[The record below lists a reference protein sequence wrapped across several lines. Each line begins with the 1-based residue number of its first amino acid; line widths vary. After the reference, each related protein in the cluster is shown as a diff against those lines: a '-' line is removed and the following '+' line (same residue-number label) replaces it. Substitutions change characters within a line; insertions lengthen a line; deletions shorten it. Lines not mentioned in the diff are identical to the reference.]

1 MTQRSPSGNLHVV
14 SPLDPSGAA
23 APASIY
29 GILDTPHEAMF
40 DELAREAAAL
50 AAAPVALLGFLDND
64 REFVK
69 AAYGWNVLALPGEYS
84 LANRLRD
91 RRSIVV
97 IHDTRSD
104 VRFASHP
111 LVTQSPFVRFYAGV
125 PLIDDRGLLIGAL
138 SVVDQEP
145 RTLSDH
151 QVEALTLLARLVVE
165 KLIARRDRLELSAR
179 LQESAERFR
188 DFFDRTTDLVMSVDA
203 GGRLLHVNDAVP
215 AALGIAR
222 EELLAK
228 PLTAIIDPP
237 LREEFRT
244 ALTEIIASAQP
255 QTIETVFVTGGG
267 RRITVEGS
275 MQPKVIDGVAMLAR
289 VIFRDI
295 SDRKAFEAELGRAR
309 DAALESARLKTQF
322 LTNVSH
328 EIRTP
333 MNGIV
338 GMIDLLLATQITE
351 EQSEF
356 AHHARTSAEQLLT
369 IVNNILYISNL
380 EAGSLAAQNV
390 DFDLF
395 RTLGRVVEVM
405 RVAALGKDVDIR
417 LVYDERLPALFR
429 GNQAKLRQVITNLM
443 DNAVKFTEQGS
454 VELRVTQQ
462 TETPTHRVVRFDIVD
477 TGIGIA
483 DEDRLL
489 LFEKFSQVEAGTTR
503 AFQGVG
509 LGLATARQLIETMG
523 GLIDVESTPGAGST
537 FWFSMPFAKQGLERP
552 IASSDLEF
560 RGRRVLLIDSYPTS
574 RRIVQ
579 HYLDTTWEMRVDLAD
594 TSADALQKLRD
605 AVAAGDPFRVV
616 VFDRMPD
623 ADPYLFAAE
632 VRRDAAIG
640 DTRLIHLLATNAD
653 PDEEHLRA
661 AGVQAYLAKP
671 VGQAEL
677 FDAMTIAL
685 AHDGIALA
693 RPAMPVR
700 AANEAPALLVSA
712 EHRAATRV
720 LLVEDNFLNRKLT
733 MSQLQKLGYPVDTVA
748 NGKEAVEAVAAFDYP
763 IILMDCQMPIMDGY
777 EATMSIRKR
786 DGNRHRRIIALTANA
801 LQGERE
807 KCYAAGMDDYLSK
820 PTNHA
825 ELEIALAKAAS
836 PER

>member
-1 MTQRSPSGNLHVV
+1 MSQRSPSGNLHIVR
-14 SPLDPSGAA
+14 PLDPTGAA
-23 APASIY
+23 SAAVVY
-29 GILDTPHEAMF
+29 GILDTPHETIF
-40 DELAREAAAL
+40 DELAREAASIAS
-50 AAAPVALLGFLDND
+50 APVALLGFLDND
-64 REFVK
+64 REFIK

-104 VRFASHP
+104 VRFSAHP

-138 SVVDQEP
+138 SIVDREP
-145 RTLSDH
+145 RTLNDQ

-179 LQESAERFR
+179 LEESAERFR

-228 PLTAIIDPP
+228 PLTAIIDAP

-244 ALTEIIASAQP
+244 ALAEIIRSAQP
-255 QTIETVFVTGGG
+255 QTVETVFVTGGG

-275 MQPKVIDGVAMLAR
+275 MQPKVIDGAAMLAR

-338 GMIDLLLATQITE
+338 GMIDLLLATQMTE

-356 AHHARTSAEQLLT
+356 AHHARSSAEQLLA

-380 EAGSLAAQNV
+380 EAGSLAAQKV

-395 RTLGRVVEVM
+395 RTLARVVEVM
-405 RVAALGKDVDIR
+405 KVAALGKDVDIR

-429 GNQAKLRQVITNLM
+429 GNQAKLRQIITNLM

-454 VELRVTQQ
+454 VELHVSQQ

-483 DEDRLL
+483 EEDRLL

-523 GLIDVESTPGAGST
+523 GLIDVDSTPGAGST
-537 FWFSMPFAKQGLERP
+537 FWFSIPFAKQGLERP

-579 HYLDTTWEMRVDLAD
+579 HYLDTTWEMRVDVAE
-594 TSADALQKLRD
+594 TSDGALQKLRD
-605 AVAAGDPFRVV
+605 AAAAGDPFRVV

-685 AHDGIALA
+685 AHDAIALA
-693 RPAMPVR
+693 RPAMPMR
-700 AANEAPALLVSA
+700 AAHDAPALLISA

-777 EATMSIRKR
+777 EATMAIRKR

-825 ELEIALAKAAS
+825 ELEVALAKAAQA
-836 PER
+836 

>member
-1 MTQRSPSGNLHVV
+1 MGPQSKSGTLHVV
-14 SPLDPSGAA
+14 RPLDAATTSAA
-23 APASIY
+23 AY
-29 GILDTPHEAMF
+29 GILDTPREVAF

-50 AAAPVALLGFLDND
+50 AAAPVALLGFLDSD

-69 AAYGWNVLALPGEYS
+69 ASHGWNIVALPGPYS
-84 LANRLRD
+84 LANLVRNAH
-91 RRSIVV
+91 SIVIV
-97 IHDTRSD
+97 NDARSD
-104 VRFASHP
+104 ARLAAHP
-111 LVTQSPFVRFYAGV
+111 LVTASPFVRFFASV
-125 PLIDDRGLLIGAL
+125 PLIDDRGAMIGAL
-138 SVVDQEP
+138 SVVDRAP
-145 RTLSDH
+145 RSLND
-151 QVEALTLLARLVVE
+151 QQCQALTLLARLIVS
-165 KLIARRDRLELSAR
+165 KLIRRREGLEFQARLE
-179 LQESAERFR
+179 ESAERFR
-188 DFFDRTTDLVMSVDA
+188 DFFDRTTDFVMSVDA
-203 GGRLLHVNDAVP
+203 GGRLLHVNEAVP
-215 AALGIAR
+215 AALGISR
-222 EELLAK
+222 EELLDR
-228 PLTAIIDPP
+228 PLTAIIDAP
-237 LREEFRT
+237 LRDEFRA
-244 ALTEIIASAQP
+244 ALAEIIRNAEP
-255 QTIETVFVTGGG
+255 QTVETVFVTGGG

-275 MQPKVIDGVAMLAR
+275 MQPKVIDGIAMLAR

-338 GMIDLLLATQITE
+338 GMVDLLLSTQLNE
-351 EQSEF
+351 EQKEF
-356 AHHARTSAEQLLT
+356 AHHARSSAEQLLA

-380 EAGSLAAQNV
+380 EAGSLASQNV

-405 RVAALGKDVDIR
+405 KIAALGKDVDIR
-417 LVYDERLPALFR
+417 LEYDEKLPALYR

-443 DNAVKFTEQGS
+443 ENAVKFTEQGS
-454 VELRVTQQ
+454 VVMRVSQQ
-462 TETPTHRVVRFDIVD
+462 TETLTHRVVRFEIID

-503 AFQGVG
+503 TYQGVG

-523 GLIDVESTPGAGST
+523 GLIDVESTPGTGSS
-537 FWFSMPFAKQGLERP
+537 FWFSIPLAKQGTDRP

-560 RGRRVLLIDSYPTS
+560 RGRRVLLIDGYVTS

-579 HYLDTTWEMRVDLAD
+579 HYLDTTWEMRVDIAEN
-594 TSADALQKLRD
+594 AAEALQKLRD
-605 AVAAGDPFRVV
+605 GVAAGDPYRVT

-623 ADPYLFAAE
+623 ADPFSFATQ
-632 VRRDAAIG
+632 VRRDPSIAG
-640 DTRLIHLLATNAD
+640 TRLVHLLATNAD
-653 PDEEHLRA
+653 PDEERLRA

-677 FDAMTIAL
+677 FDALTIAL
-685 AHDGIALA
+685 AHEAISLPRA
-693 RPAMPVR
+693 AMPAVA
-700 AANEAPALLVSA
+700 AANTPVLPIREEV
-712 EHRAATRV
+712 RAATRV

-748 NGKEAVEAVAAFDYP
+748 NGKEAVEAIAAFDYP
-763 IILMDCQMPIMDGY
+763 IVLMDCQMPIMDGY
-777 EATMSIRKR
+777 DATIAIRKR
-786 DGNRHRRIIALTANA
+786 DGGKQRRIIALTANA

-825 ELEIALAKAAS
+825 ELEVALARAFQS
-836 PER
+836 

>member
-1 MTQRSPSGNLHVV
+1 LHVV
-14 SPLDPSGAA
+14 RPLEG
-23 APASIY
+23 APATAALAAY
-29 GILDTPHEAMF
+29 GIADSPREAVF

-50 AAAPVALLGFLDND
+50 TGAPVALIGFLDAD
-64 REFVK
+64 REFIK
-69 AAYGWNVLALPGEYS
+69 AAHGWNLIALPGAYS
-84 LANRLRD
+84 LADRLRD
-91 RRSIVV
+91 CRSILIVS
-97 IHDTRSD
+97 DARSD

-111 LVTQSPFVRFYAGV
+111 LVTAAPFVRFFAGV
-125 PLIDDRGLLIGAL
+125 PLIDDRGVLLGAL
-138 SVVDQEP
+138 SVVDQSP
-145 RTLSDH
+145 RRLSDE
-151 QVEALTLLARLVVE
+151 QTEALTLLARVIIE
-165 KLIARRDRLELSAR
+165 KLIARRDRLELEAR
-179 LQESAERFR
+179 LQESSERFR

-215 AALGIAR
+215 AALGITR
-222 EELLAK
+222 EELLAR
-228 PLTAIIDPP
+228 PMTAIIDTP
-237 LREEFRT
+237 LRDEFRG
-244 ALTEIIASAQP
+244 ALDEIIRSAQP
-255 QTIETVFVTGGG
+255 QTIETVFVSGGG

-338 GMIDLLLATQITE
+338 GMIDLLQSTQLTE
-351 EQSEF
+351 EQSDY
-356 AHHARTSAEQLLT
+356 AHQARASAEQLLA

-395 RTLGRVVEVM
+395 RTLGRIVEVM
-405 RVAALGKDVDIR
+405 KVAALGKDVDIR
-417 LVYDERLPALFR
+417 LAYDEKLPALFR
-429 GNQAKLRQVITNLM
+429 GNQAKLRQIITNLM
-443 DNAVKFTEQGS
+443 DNAVKFTEQGA
-454 VELRVTQQ
+454 VTLRVRQQ
-462 TETPTHRVVRFDIVD
+462 TETPTHRVVRFEIVD

-483 DEDRLL
+483 EEDRLL

-503 AFQGVG
+503 AYQGVG

-523 GLIDVESTPGAGST
+523 GLIDVESTVGAGSM
-537 FWFSMPFAKQGLERP
+537 FWFAIPFAKQGADRP

-560 RGRRVLLIDSYPTS
+560 RGRHVLLVDGYPTS
-574 RRIVQ
+574 RKIVR
-579 HYLDTTWEMRVDLAD
+579 HYLETTWEMRVDVAE
-594 TSADALQKLRD
+594 TAAEALKKLRE
-605 AVAAGDPFRVV
+605 ASAAGDAYRVA

-623 ADPYLFAAE
+623 ADPFLFAAE
-632 VRRDAAIG
+632 VRRDPVIG
-640 DTRLIHLLATNAD
+640 DTRLVHLLATNVDA
-653 PDEEHLRA
+653 DEERLRA
-661 AGVQAYLAKP
+661 VGVQAYVSKP

-677 FDAMTIAL
+677 FDALTIAL
-685 AHDGIALA
+685 AHDAIALP
-693 RPAMPVR
+693 RPAMPQR
-700 AANEAPALLVSA
+700 AASDAPALPISP

-763 IILMDCQMPIMDGY
+763 VILMDCQMPIMDGY
-777 EATMSIRKR
+777 EATMAIRKR
-786 DGNRHRRIIALTANA
+786 DGARRRRIIALTANA

-807 KCYAAGMDDYLSK
+807 KCFAAGMDDYLSK

-825 ELEIALAKAAS
+825 ELEVALAKTFG
-836 PER
+836 

>member
-1 MTQRSPSGNLHVV
+1 MGPQSKSGKLHVV
-14 SPLDPSGAA
+14 RPLDAA
-23 APASIY
+23 ATSAAAY
-29 GILDTPHEAMF
+29 GILDTPREVAF

-50 AAAPVALLGFLDND
+50 AAAPVALLGFLDSD

-69 AAYGWNVLALPGEYS
+69 ASHGWNIVALPGSYS
-84 LANRLRD
+84 LAHLVRNAH
-91 RRSIVV
+91 SIVIV
-97 IHDTRSD
+97 NDARSD
-104 VRFASHP
+104 ARLAAHP
-111 LVTQSPFVRFYAGV
+111 LVTASPFVRFFASV
-125 PLIDDRGLLIGAL
+125 PLIDDRGAMIGAL
-138 SVVDQEP
+138 SVVDRAP
-145 RTLSDH
+145 RSLND
-151 QVEALTLLARLVVE
+151 QQCQALTLLARLIVS
-165 KLIARRDRLELSAR
+165 KLIRRREGLEFQARLE
-179 LQESAERFR
+179 ESAERFR
-188 DFFDRTTDLVMSVDA
+188 DFFDRTTDFVMSVDA
-203 GGRLLHVNDAVP
+203 GGRLLHVNEAVP

-222 EELLAK
+222 EELLDR
-228 PLTAIIDPP
+228 PLTAIIDAP
-237 LREEFRT
+237 LRDEFRA
-244 ALTEIIASAQP
+244 ALAEIIRNAEP
-255 QTIETVFVTGGG
+255 QTVETVFVTGGG

-275 MQPKVIDGVAMLAR
+275 MQPKVIDGIAMLAR

-338 GMIDLLLATQITE
+338 GMVDLLLSTQLNE
-351 EQSEF
+351 EQKEF
-356 AHHARTSAEQLLT
+356 AHHARSSAEQLLA

-380 EAGSLAAQNV
+380 EAGSLASQNV

-405 RVAALGKDVDIR
+405 KIAALGKDVDIR
-417 LVYDERLPALFR
+417 LEYDEKLPALFR

-443 DNAVKFTEQGS
+443 ENAVKFTEQGS
-454 VELRVTQQ
+454 VVMRVSQQ
-462 TETPTHRVVRFDIVD
+462 TETLTHRVVRFEIVD

-503 AFQGVG
+503 TYQGVG

-523 GLIDVESTPGAGST
+523 GLIDVESTPGTGSS
-537 FWFSMPFAKQGLERP
+537 FWFSIPLAKQGTDRP

-560 RGRRVLLIDSYPTS
+560 RGRRVLLIDGYVTS

-579 HYLDTTWEMRVDLAD
+579 HYLDTTWEMRVDIAEN
-594 TSADALQKLRD
+594 AAEALQKLRD
-605 AVAAGDPFRVV
+605 GAAAGDPYRVT

-623 ADPYLFAAE
+623 ADPFSFATQ
-632 VRRDAAIG
+632 VRRDASIAG
-640 DTRLIHLLATNAD
+640 TRLVHLLATNAD
-653 PDEEHLRA
+653 PDEERLRA

-677 FDAMTIAL
+677 FDALTIAL
-685 AHDGIALA
+685 AHEAISLPRA
-693 RPAMPVR
+693 AMPAVA
-700 AANEAPALLVSA
+700 AANTPVLPIREEV
-712 EHRAATRV
+712 RAATRV

-748 NGKEAVEAVAAFDYP
+748 NGKEAVEAIAAFDYP
-763 IILMDCQMPIMDGY
+763 IVLMDCQMPIMDGY
-777 EATMSIRKR
+777 DATIAIRKR
-786 DGNRHRRIIALTANA
+786 DSGKQRRIIALTANA

-825 ELEIALAKAAS
+825 ELEVALARAFQS
-836 PER
+836 